1 MLDYSGVEGIEKM
14 LPCPHSG
21 WLALG
26 PEIKGEYRGMSRFF
40 FPYKERSQVE
50 QGSPRLLHL
59 SLTSCVW

>member
-1 MLDYSGVEGIEKM
+1 MEEIEKM
-14 LPCPHSG
+14 ISCPHSG

-26 PEIKGEYRGMSRFF
+26 LDIKGEYRGMSRFF
-40 FPYKERSQVE
+40 PYKKRSQVE